1 MDVKKEIVTFSAYRI
16 MSIVSNLCSH
26 LPELDHAHQLG
37 RVWDHHG
44 TNTYLGWTGVQV
56 CVCEERRGGI

>member
-1 MDVKKEIVTFSAYRI
+1 

-26 LPELDHAHQLG
+26 LPELDHVRQLG

-44 TNTYLGWTGVQV
+44 TDTLLELGWTGVQV
-56 CVCEERRGGI
+56 CVWEEDMGYSELQKHLF